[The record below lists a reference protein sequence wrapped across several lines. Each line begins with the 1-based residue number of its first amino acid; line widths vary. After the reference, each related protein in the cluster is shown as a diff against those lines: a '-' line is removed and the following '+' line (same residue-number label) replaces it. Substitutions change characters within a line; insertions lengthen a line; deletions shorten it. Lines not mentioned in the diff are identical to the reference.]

1 MNSILTTSMSIP
13 GVNASFSSASERLN
27 SPVTIPAVMFIFGVV
42 GNLVAIIVLCKS
54 RKEQKETTFYT
65 LVCGLAVTDLLGTL
79 LVSPVTI
86 ATYMKGQWPGDQALC
101 DYSTFILLFFG
112 LSGLSIICAMSIE
125 RYLAINH
132 AYFYSHYVDK
142 RLAGLTLF
150 AVYASNVL
158 FCALPNMG
166 LGRSERQYPGT
177 WCFIDWTTNVT
188 AYAAFSYMYA
198 GFSSFLILAT
208 VLCNVLVCGALL
220 RMHRQFM
227 RRTSLGTEQ
236 HHAAAAAAV
245 ASAACRGHA
254 GASPALQRLSDF
266 RRRRSFRRI
275 AGAEIQ
281 MVILLI
287 ATSLVVLICSIP
299 LVVRVFINQ
308 LYQPSVV
315 KDISRNPD
323 LQAIRIASVNP
334 ILDPW
339 IYILLRKTVL
349 SKAIEKIKCLFCR
362 IGGSGRD
369 GSTQHCSESRR
380 ASSAMSSHS
389 RSFLSRELR
398 EISSTSQTLLYLPDL
413 SESSLGG
420 RNLLPGV
427 HGMGLP
433 QADTT
438 SLRTL
443 RISET
448 SDSSQGQDSESVLLV
463 DEVGG
468 SGREEPAS
476 KGNALQVTFP
486 SETLNLSEKC
496 I

>member
-1 MNSILTTSMSIP
+1 MSAA
-13 GVNASFSSASERLN
+13 GANASAVPSGLD
-27 SPVTIPAVMFIFGVV
+27 SPVTIPAVMFVFGVV
-42 GNLVAIIVLCKS
+42 GNLVAIVVLCKS

-86 ATYMKGQWPGDQALC
+86 ATYMKGHWPGGQALC

-142 RLAGLTLF
+142 RLAGLTLL
-150 AVYASNVL
+150 AVYVSNVL
-158 FCALPNMG
+158 FCALPNVG
-166 LGRSERQYPGT
+166 LGRSQRQYPDT
-177 WCFIDWTTNVT
+177 WCFIDWTSNVT

-236 HHAAAAAAV
+236 HPAAAAALV
-245 ASAACRGHA
+245 ASAMCRGHS
-254 GASPALQRLSDF
+254 GASPAAQRLGDF

-275 AGAEIQ
+275 AGAEVQ

-299 LVVRVFINQ
+299 LVVRVFVNQ
-308 LYQPSVV
+308 LYQPGLVREVS
-315 KDISRNPD
+315 KNPD
-323 LQAIRIASVNP
+323 LQAIRIAAVNP

-349 SKAIEKIKCLFCR
+349 GKAIEKIKCLFCR

-369 GSTQHCSESRR
+369 HSAQHCSESQRT
-380 ASSAMSSHS
+380 SSATSHPS
-389 RSFLSRELR
+389 RSFLSRELK
-398 EISSTSQTLLYLPDL
+398 EFSSTSQTLLYMPEL
-413 SESSLGG
+413 SDSSFGG

-427 HGMGLP
+427 PGMGLP

-448 SDSSQGQDSESVLLV
+448 SDSSSQGQDSETVLLV
-463 DEVGG
+463 DEAGRRSTEGPPPKG
-468 SGREEPAS
+468 SS
-476 KGNALQVTFP
+476 LQVTFP
-486 SETLNLSEKC
+486 SETLNPSEKC

>member
-1 MNSILTTSMSIP
+1 MSTP
-13 GVNASFSSASERLN
+13 GVNASTSLSPDRLN

-42 GNLVAIIVLCKS
+42 GNLVAIVVLCKS

-86 ATYMKGQWPGDQALC
+86 ATYMKGQWPGGQPLC
-101 DYSTFILLFFG
+101 EYSTFILLFFS
-112 LSGLSIICAMSIE
+112 LSGLSIICAMSVE

-166 LGRSERQYPGT
+166 LGSSRLQYPDT

-188 AYAAFSYMYA
+188 AHAAYSYMYA

-236 HHAAAAAAV
+236 HHAAATAV
-245 ASAACRGHA
+245 TSVVSRGHPA
-254 GASPALQRLSDF
+254 ASPGLPRLSDF

-299 LVVRVFINQ
+299 LVVRVFVNQ
-308 LYQPSVV
+308 LYQPSLEREVS
-315 KDISRNPD
+315 KNPD

-362 IGGSGRD
+362 IGGSRRERSG
-369 GSTQHCSESRR
+369 QHCSDSRR
-380 ASSAMSSHS
+380 TSSAMSGHS
-389 RSFLSRELR
+389 RSFFSRELK
-398 EISSTSQTLLYLPDL
+398 EISSTSQTLLPDLSLPDL
-413 SESSLGG
+413 SENGLGG

-427 HGMGLP
+427 PGMGLA
-433 QADTT
+433 QKDTT

-468 SGREEPAS
+468 SGRAGPAP
-476 KGNALQVTFP
+476 KGSSLQVTFP

>member
-1 MNSILTTSMSIP
+1 MSTP
-13 GVNASFSSASERLN
+13 EVNASASLIPNRLN

-42 GNLVAIIVLCKS
+42 GNLVAIVVLCKS

-86 ATYMKGQWPGDQALC
+86 ATYMKGQWPGGQALC
-101 DYSTFILLFFG
+101 EYSTFILLFFG

-166 LGRSERQYPGT
+166 LGSSRLQYPDT

-188 AYAAFSYMYA
+188 AHAAFSYMYA

-236 HHAAAAAAV
+236 HHSAAAAV
-245 ASAACRGHA
+245 ASVACRGNP
-254 GASPALQRLSDF
+254 ASSPVLPRLSDF

-299 LVVRVFINQ
+299 LVVRVFVNQ
-308 LYQPSVV
+308 LYQPSLEQE
-315 KDISRNPD
+315 ISKNPD

-362 IGGSGRD
+362 IGGSRRD
-369 GSTQHCSESRR
+369 HSGQPCSDSRR
-380 ASSAMSSHS
+380 TSSAMSGHS

-398 EISSTSQTLLYLPDL
+398 EISSTSQTLLPDLSLPDL
-413 SESSLGG
+413 SENSLGG

-427 HGMGLP
+427 PGTGP
-433 QADTT
+433 TQTDTT

-463 DEVGG
+463 DEVNG
-468 SGREEPAS
+468 SSQAGPAL
-476 KGNALQVTFP
+476 KGSSLQVTFP

>member
-1 MNSILTTSMSIP
+1 MTAP
-13 GVNASFSSASERLN
+13 GTNASSSQASNPLN

-42 GNLVAIIVLCKS
+42 GNLVAIVVLCKS

-86 ATYMKGQWPGDQALC
+86 ATYLKGQWPGGHALC
-101 DYSTFILLFFG
+101 EYSTFILLFFG

-158 FCALPNMG
+158 FCALPSMG
-166 LGRSERQYPGT
+166 LGSSRLQYPAT

-188 AYAAFSYMYA
+188 AHAAFSYMYA

-236 HHAAAAAAV
+236 QHHAATAAV
-245 ASAACRGHA
+245 ALAPTACRA
-254 GASPALQRLSDF
+254 PPAASSPALPRLSDF

-299 LVVRVFINQ
+299 LVVRVFVNQ
-308 LYQPSVV
+308 LYRPHLEPV
-315 KDISRNPD
+315 ISKNPD

-362 IGGSGRD
+362 IGGSRRERSGP
-369 GSTQHCSESRR
+369 HCSDSRR
-380 ASSAMSSHS
+380 TSSAMSGHS
-389 RSFLSRELR
+389 RSFLSRELK
-398 EISSTSQTLLYLPDL
+398 EISSTSQTLLYTPEL
-413 SESSLGG
+413 SDSGLGGG

-427 HGMGLP
+427 PGVGLT
-433 QADTT
+433 QIDST

-448 SDSSQGQDSESVLLV
+448 SDSSQGQDSESFLLV

-468 SGREEPAS
+468 SCRAGPAP
-476 KGNALQVTFP
+476 KGSSLQVTFP
-486 SETLNLSEKC
+486 SETLNFSEKC

>member
-1 MNSILTTSMSIP
+1 MSTP
-13 GVNASFSSASERLN
+13 GANASASLIASSDITK

-42 GNLVAIIVLCKS
+42 GNLVAIVVLCKS

-86 ATYMKGQWPGDQALC
+86 ATYMKGEWPGGKALC
-101 DYSTFILLFFG
+101 EYSTFILLFFG

-132 AYFYSHYVDK
+132 AYFYNHYVDK

-166 LGRSERQYPGT
+166 LGSSRLQYPDT

-236 HHAAAAAAV
+236 HHAAAAVV
-245 ASAACRGHA
+245 ASAACRGNPA
-254 GASPALQRLSDF
+254 AASPALPRLSDF

-308 LYQPSVV
+308 LYRPSLERE
-315 KDISRNPD
+315 ISKNPD
-323 LQAIRIASVNP
+323 LQAIRIAAVNP

-362 IGGSGRD
+362 IGGSHRD
-369 GSTQHCSESRR
+369 RSGQHCADSRR
-380 ASSAMSSHS
+380 TSSAMSGHS
-389 RSFLSRELR
+389 RSFLSRELK
-398 EISSTSQTLLYLPDL
+398 EISSTSQTLLYMPDL
-413 SESSLGG
+413 SENGLGG

-427 HGMGLP
+427 PGMGLT
-433 QADTT
+433 QIDTT

-448 SDSSQGQDSESVLLV
+448 SDSSQGQDLESVLLV

-468 SGREEPAS
+468 TSRAGPAP
-476 KGNALQVTFP
+476 KGSSLQVTFP
-486 SETLNLSEKC
+486 NETLNLSEKC